1 MKASFLFLVLLGALI
16 AVSALGTPS
25 DFFSDADEVALR
37 TRLTEQL
44 QRQGSQELVEEDYYA
59 VATLASLSKSTSFP
73 NSAQL
78 CSKATALLASASAK
92 VVDAQAVHRALGVIS
107 ALKCDSQ
114 PSPAALSALGTK
126 LVESVLAHANDAQ
139 LADLHAA
146 LAALQQI
153 QKTASPAV
161 TVSSD
166 VATEVA
172 AHIADLM
179 EPEGLFRGALS
190 DEEGNAGNA
199 GLAYHALALLKRVA
213 ALDAAPAK
221 QKAGADG
228 KPAAPVVDAAKQAAL
243 KHIRSVAE
251 PISALLASAD
261 EEDDNVLEFEDAEN
275 PLRAT
280 ALFWIGAEA
289 LARSGESVTVTE
301 VKPPLQFLE
310 LATSQRYTL
319 SHRAHRT
326 WLPQWG
332 DDLERMLTLSSLI

>member
-44 QRQGSQELVEEDYYA
+44 QRRQGSQELVEEDYYA

-301 VKPPLQFLE
+301 VKPPSNFSSWPHLS
-310 LATSQRYTL
+310 ATHCRIALIAHGFPNGAMIL
-319 SHRAHRT
+319 S
-326 WLPQWG
+326 
-332 DDLERMLTLSSLI
+332 EC

>member
-1 MKASFLFLVLLGALI
+1 
-16 AVSALGTPS
+16 
-25 DFFSDADEVALR
+25 
-37 TRLTEQL
+37 
-44 QRQGSQELVEEDYYA
+44 
-59 VATLASLSKSTSFP
+59 
-73 NSAQL
+73 
-78 CSKATALLASASAK
+78 
-92 VVDAQAVHRALGVIS
+92 
-107 ALKCDSQ
+107 
-114 PSPAALSALGTK
+114 
-126 LVESVLAHANDAQ
+126 
-139 LADLHAA
+139 
-146 LAALQQI
+146 
-153 QKTASPAV
+153 
-161 TVSSD
+161 
-166 VATEVA
+166 
-172 AHIADLM
+172 M

-301 VKPPLQFLE
+301 VKPPPIFRVGHIS
-310 LATSQRYTL
+310 AHTL

-326 WLPQWG
+326 WLG
-332 DDLERMLTLSSLI
+332 RSGADLALEC